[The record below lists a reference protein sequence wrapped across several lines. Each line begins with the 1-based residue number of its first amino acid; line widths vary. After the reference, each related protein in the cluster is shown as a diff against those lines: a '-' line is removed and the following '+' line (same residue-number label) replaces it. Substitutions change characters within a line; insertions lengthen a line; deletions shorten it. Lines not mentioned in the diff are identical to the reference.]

1 MAKIRKTHS
10 NAFKLK
16 VALEAIKERKTVAE
30 LCQDFSVL
38 SSQIYAWKNQL
49 EEQGEFIFG
58 DKRKSNQ
65 QDEIDRLH
73 RILGKITA
81 ERDFLSRALN
91 Q

>member
-65 QDEIDRLH
+65 QDEVDRLH